1 MQRTTLINFGM
12 VTTRSSSAMSIS
24 PVGGWKTARTSR
36 TRVWTRSRGSIARG
50 IGARPRPAQT
60 RSGSPVALR
69 SRVKVRLIADGL
81 SPSFSAA
88 RRYCDREIC
97 TRLGDECTRSH
108 ARDQGLPES
117 DRSRW
122 PGRGHVLGSRLH
134 HQQHQPPSRGPSRQ
148 QGGIQS
154 NSCGATR
161 HAMQGISARWC

>member
-12 VTTRSSSAMSIS
+12 VKTRSSSAMSIS
-24 PVGGWKTARTSR
+24 PVGGLRTVWTSR
-36 TRVWTRSRGSIARG
+36 TRVWTRSHSSIAR
-50 IGARPRPAQT
+50 IGTRLRPAQT

-69 SRVKVRLIADGL
+69 SRVKVRLIVEGF
-81 SPSFSAA
+81 SSSFSAA

-161 HAMQGISARWC
+161 HAMQVISARWC